1 MARSKTPKKR
11 SGKSGSATGFDLA
24 DPLTNSLVTAGV
36 LILLGCINYFCDPDD
51 TTEEAFNYGHFD
63 DIAQPGYLGKLFQIF
78 TSGKNLHA
86 SWAFTLVTTLH
97 LINSVSS
104 NGGYWANDIVGAVFK
119 ACGSGMMVDFLA
131 NSGPISGWSFWA
143 QVPAIVF
150 LWYIVNHDIPK
161 TGINVWG
168 LITENA
174 GKFVPLQRIMDLC
187 SLYVNYNILVEAV
200 KAVAAEEALFGVI
213 PQFSKVMFTAVAVH
227 CATDF
232 FNQDGFNFS
241 ISGCSETAERA
252 VIVAF
257 WIATAG
263 LSTLPV
269 VGSPLGQVTGKVV
282 GQVAVDG
289 DHAAFLWAMILVN
302 ELAGEFIPVKPH
314 RLVTD
319 FLTEHLL

>member
-1 MARSKTPKKR
+1 
-11 SGKSGSATGFDLA
+11 
-24 DPLTNSLVTAGV
+24 
-36 LILLGCINYFCDPDD
+36 
-51 TTEEAFNYGHFD
+51 
-63 DIAQPGYLGKLFQIF
+63 
-78 TSGKNLHA
+78 
-86 SWAFTLVTTLH
+86 
-97 LINSVSS
+97 
-104 NGGYWANDIVGAVFK
+104 
-119 ACGSGMMVDFLA
+119 
-131 NSGPISGWSFWA
+131 
-143 QVPAIVF
+143 
-150 LWYIVNHDIPK
+150 
-161 TGINVWG
+161 
-168 LITENA
+168 
-174 GKFVPLQRIMDLC
+174 
-187 SLYVNYNILVEAV
+187 
-200 KAVAAEEALFGVI
+200 
-213 PQFSKVMFTAVAVH
+213 MFTAVAVH

-263 LSTLPV
+263 LSNLPV

-282 GQVAVDG
+282 GQVAVNG